1 MSLINSN
8 NNDKLLQLLQM
19 YTDKLKNNVISNSEL
34 ILLTE
39 LSIKT
44 DIVNNN
50 INKDNKETILDIDEK
65 NMLKYTFLGYW
76 LYNQITLQ

>member
-1 MSLINSN
+1 MSMIKSD
-8 NNDKLLQLLQM
+8 NDTLLQLLQM
-19 YTDKLKNNVISNSEL
+19 YTDKLKNNTISNSEL

-50 INKDNKETILDIDEK
+50 INKDNKETILDIDDK

-76 LYNQITLQ
+76 LYNQISLQ

>member
-1 MSLINSN
+1 MSTIKSEDNL
-8 NNDKLLQLLQM
+8 DKLLQLLQI
-19 YTDKLKNNVISNSEL
+19 YTDKLKNNTISNSEL

-44 DIVNNN
+44 DIVNNHNN
-50 INKDNKETILDIDEK
+50 INKESSDIDEK

-76 LYNQITLQ
+76 LYNQISL